1 MILNY
6 QEYRREVSNLHFQA
20 GINAIEKRDIR
31 RNLIDPLIMGLNGN
45 YVIKSSA
52 DPIPVIGK
60 PSYDLYPLLPGE
72 KYICEFPPFNPGENR
87 NPSSYSGAQFR
98 SDYGLIY
105 SDIPD
110 LVISP
115 NDSPASFITVEVKI
129 SLPNNNFLKDP
140 EYKAQGAQKL
150 IQLYDEQKISK
161 TTIKAIYDSCSQKC
175 TDLNIPCVSNI
186 DYRSNITGPDTVTF
200 DNGEIIRLYQEDWNI
215 LDLQYAQKANMKSVN
230 LTNGRLA
237 RRFYKEAKQIKS
249 RNYDLYSEEDFSTW
263 QEDLRNDLE

>member
-6 QEYRREVSNLHFQA
+6 QEYICEAQNLRFQA
-20 GINAIEKRDIR
+20 GINAIEKRGIR
-31 RNLIDPLIMGLNGN
+31 RNLIDPLMMGLNGN
-45 YVIKSSA
+45 YVIKSYA
-52 DPIPVIGK
+52 DPIPIIGK

-87 NPSSYSGAQFR
+87 NPSSYSDAQFR

-115 NDSPASFITVEVKI
+115 NDSPASFITVEVK
-129 SLPNNNFLKDP
+129 SLFVNNNFLEDP

-150 IQLYDEQKISK
+150 IQLYHEKKISK
-161 TTIKAIYDSCSQKC
+161 ATIKAIYDSCSQKC
-175 TDLNIPCVSNI
+175 TDLNIPCVSDM
-186 DYRSNITGPDTVTF
+186 DYRSNIPGADTVTF

-215 LDLQYAQKANMKSVN
+215 LDLQYAQKANVRSVN
-230 LTNGRLA
+230 LTNGRLV
-237 RRFYKEAKQIKS
+237 RRFYKEANQIKS
-249 RNYDLYSEEDFSTW
+249 RNYNLYIENDFSTW
-263 QEDLRNDLE
+263 QEDLRSDLK